1 LNQVGISIMH
11 KYLRMASL
19 VATVAALTTSPALAA
34 GPASQA
40 TADPQAKA
48 QVRILKPLTLTATQ
62 DLDLGTVA
70 LGQGTFST
78 NVGIAQDGTF
88 TCDTTKVTCS
98 GSPQVAKYNVTGT
111 NTRVVT
117 ITAGNVT
124 LSNGTTNLTLTVD
137 APPTVT
143 LPNSG
148 NAGVDFSIGG
158 SVALTETTPDG
169 LYTGDFDVTA
179 DYQ

>member
-1 LNQVGISIMH
+1 MY

-19 VATVAALTTSPALAA
+19 AATVAALATSPALAA
-34 GPASQA
+34 PPSQA
-40 TADPQAKA
+40 TANPQAKA
-48 QVRILKPLTLTATQ
+48 QVRILKPLTLTAKQ

-78 NVGIAQDGTF
+78 TVGIAQDGTF
-88 TCDTTKVTCS
+88 TCDNTKVTCS
-98 GSPQVAKYNVTGT
+98 GTPQVAKYNVNGT

-124 LSNGTTNLTLTVD
+124 LSNGTTNLVLSVD
-137 APPTVT
+137 APATVT

-148 NAGVDFSIGG
+148 TAGIDFSIGG
-158 SVALTETTPDG
+158 SVPLTDATPDG
-169 LYTGDFDVTA
+169 LYTGTFAVTA

>member
-1 LNQVGISIMH
+1 MT
-11 KYLRMASL
+11 KFLRTTSL
-19 VATVAALTTSPALAA
+19 VATVAALALTAAPAFAA
-34 GPASQA
+34 TPA

-78 NVGIAQDGTF
+78 TVGIAQDGTF
-88 TCDTTKVTCS
+88 TCDTSKVTCS
-98 GSPQVAKYNVTGT
+98 GTPQVASYNVTGT
-111 NTRVVT
+111 NSRTVT
-117 ITAGNVT
+117 VTAGDVT
-124 LSNGTTNLTLTVD
+124 LSNGTDSLTLVVD
-137 APPTVT
+137 APASVV

-148 NAGVDFSIGG
+148 TAGADFDIGG
-158 SVALTETTPDG
+158 SVDLTEATPDG
-169 LYTGDFDVTA
+169 LYTGDFDVTV

>member
-1 LNQVGISIMH
+1 MH

-19 VATVAALTTSPALAA
+19 VATVAALTASPALAA

-48 QVRILKPLTLTATQ
+48 QVRILKPLTLTATLA
-62 DLDLGTVA
+62 LDLGTVA

-78 NVGIAQDGTF
+78 SVGIAKDGTW
-88 TCDTTKVTCS
+88 TCDNTKVTCS
-98 GSPQVAKYNVTGT
+98 GTHQVASYNVTGT
-111 NTRVVT
+111 NNRTVT

-124 LSNGTTNLTLTVD
+124 LSNGTDNLTLTVD
-137 APPTVT
+137 APASVL

-148 NAGVDFSIGG
+148 TAGADFDIGG
-158 SVALTETTPDG
+158 SVALTEATPDG

>member
-1 LNQVGISIMH
+1 MH
-11 KYLRMASL
+11 KYLRIASL
-19 VATVAALTTSPALAA
+19 GATVAAFALTASPAFAA
-34 GPASQA
+34 ATTA

-48 QVRILKPLTLTATQ
+48 QVRILKPLTLTSKQ

-78 NVGIAQDGTF
+78 TVGIAKDGTW
-88 TCDTTKVTCS
+88 TCDNAVVTCS
-98 GSPQVAKYNVTGT
+98 GTHQVATYNVTGT
-111 NTRVVT
+111 NNRTVN

-124 LSNGTTNLTLTVD
+124 LTNATSDTLTLTVD
-137 APPTVT
+137 APASVL

-148 NAGVDFSIGG
+148 NSGVDFDIGG
-158 SVALTETTPDG
+158 SVDLTEATPDG
-169 LYTGDFDVTA
+169 LYQGDFNVTA

>member
-1 LNQVGISIMH
+1 MTKFLRTTALLASI
-11 KYLRMASL
+11 AG
-19 VATVAALTTSPALAA
+19 VALTASPAIAA
-34 GPASQA
+34 ISA

-48 QVRILKPLTLTATQ
+48 QVRILKPLTLSSLQ

-78 NVGIAQDGTF
+78 TVGIAADGTW
-88 TCDTTKVTCS
+88 TCESAVVTCS
-98 GSPQVAKYNVTGT
+98 GTHQVARYNVTGT
-111 NTRVVT
+111 NSRTVT
-117 ITAGNVT
+117 ITAGDVT
-124 LSNGTTNLTLTVD
+124 LSNGTDSLTLSVD
-137 APPTVT
+137 APASVT

-148 NAGVDFSIGG
+148 SAGLDFDIGG
-158 SVALTETTPDG
+158 SVDLTEATPDG

>member
-1 LNQVGISIMH
+1 MH
-11 KYLRMASL
+11 KFLRIASL
-19 VATVAALTTSPALAA
+19 GATVAALTLTAAPAFAA
-34 GPASQA
+34 ATTA

-48 QVRILKPLTLTATQ
+48 QVRILKPLTLTAKQ

-78 NVGIAQDGTF
+78 TVGIAKDGTW
-88 TCDTTKVTCS
+88 TCDGTKVTCS
-98 GSPQVAKYNVTGT
+98 GAHQVATYNVTGT
-111 NTRVVT
+111 NNRTVT

-124 LSNGTTNLTLTVD
+124 LSNGTDNLTLTVD
-137 APPTVT
+137 APASVL

-148 NAGVDFSIGG
+148 NTGVDFDIGG
-158 SVALTETTPDG
+158 SVDLTEATPDG
-169 LYTGDFDVTA
+169 LYQGDFDVTA

>member
-1 LNQVGISIMH
+1 MH

-19 VATVAALTTSPALAA
+19 VATVAALGTSPALAA
-34 GPASQA
+34 PTTA
-40 TADPQAKA
+40 TANPQAKA

-78 NVGIAQDGTF
+78 TVGIAKDGTW
-88 TCDTTKVTCS
+88 TCDATKVTCS
-98 GSPQVAKYNVTGT
+98 GTHQVASYNVNGT
-111 NTRVVT
+111 NGRTVT
-117 ITAGNVT
+117 ITANSVT
-124 LSNGTTNLTLTVD
+124 LSNGTNNLTLTVD
-137 APPTVT
+137 APATVL

-148 NAGVDFSIGG
+148 TAGADFDVGG
-158 SVALTETTPDG
+158 SVDLTDATPDG
-169 LYTGDFDVTA
+169 LYTGSFDVTA